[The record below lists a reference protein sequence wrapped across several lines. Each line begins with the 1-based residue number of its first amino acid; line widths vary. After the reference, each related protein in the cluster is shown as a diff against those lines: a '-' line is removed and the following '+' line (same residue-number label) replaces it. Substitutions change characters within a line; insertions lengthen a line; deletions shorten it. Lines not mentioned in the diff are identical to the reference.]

1 MPCGHIVTV
10 FLGDRRC
17 APPPPPCHLSA
28 AAAAATAAAIR
39 HIGAYIVQRNH
50 LDVWLD
56 WPVYTNDE
64 YKLADHV
71 TYPDFLPQMLLQKQ
85 SHSPAA
91 STAARMGDIARCE

>member
-1 MPCGHIVTV
+1 VTTA
-10 FLGDRRC
+10 
-17 APPPPPCHLSA
+17 APTAAPCHLSA

-64 YKLADHV
+64 YKMADHV
-71 TYPDFLPQMLLQKQ
+71 TYPDFLPQMLLQQQ
-85 SHSPAA
+85 SHACGAA